1 MTFAGTEGDDG
12 RRAELGRHKRRATGL
27 LLAMGAGFVGTSLIP
42 DPGFGWQL
50 ARAAAEAGVVGGL
63 ADWFA
68 VTALFRRPLGLPIPH
83 TAIIPTH
90 KDRIGEGL
98 GRFVERHFLDPELV
112 ATRLRRADPAGLLAR
127 WLADPAHARAVADR
141 LAAALPRLLDAAGD
155 AELRRF
161 LHEALGERLARAD
174 LVPAAVR
181 LFETV
186 TNEGHHLRLFDDL
199 LVLVDE
205 QVGLSHDR
213 ILSEV
218 ASRSAWYVP
227 KMVDRAIAERL
238 VNGLRAYLAE
248 LREPGHP
255 TRANL
260 DRAFRNYLDRL
271 QHDPAFRQQL
281 AGVRDRLL
289 KDPQT
294 REWIEAA
301 WAHAR
306 EAVLADLARPESRLR
321 AGLAAGLVAL
331 AEALGR
337 DEAIRAGL
345 NDTAERFVL
354 AVIVPAR
361 AEIGRFITDVVKSW
375 DAALVTDRVEVAFGR
390 DLQYIRL
397 NGTLVGALIGAGLFL
412 LAQIWAGQG

>member
-1 MTFAGTEGDDG
+1 MTFTDPQGDAV
-12 RRAELGRHKRRATGL
+12 RRAELRRHKLRATGL
-27 LLAMGAGFVGTSLIP
+27 LVAMGAAFVGTSLIP
-42 DPGFGWQL
+42 EPGFGWRL

-112 ATRLRRADPAGLLAR
+112 AARLRRSDPAALLAG
-127 WLADPAHARAVADR
+127 WLARPENARAVADR
-141 LAAALPRLLDAAGD
+141 LAGALPRLLDAAGD

-161 LHEALGERLARAD
+161 LHEALGEKLAHAD

-186 TNEGHHLRLFDDL
+186 TAEGHHLRLFDDL
-199 LVLVDE
+199 LALLDD
-205 QVGLSHDR
+205 QIGLSQDR
-213 ILSEV
+213 ILGEV
-218 ASRSAWYVP
+218 AARSAWYVP

-248 LREPGHP
+248 LRDPGHP

-260 DRAFRNYLDRL
+260 DTAFRGYLDRL
-271 QHDPAFRQQL
+271 QHDPAFRRQL
-281 AGVRDRLL
+281 AGLRDRLL

-294 REWIEAA
+294 RDWIEAA
-301 WAHAR
+301 WGHAR
-306 EAVLADLARPESRLR
+306 EAVLTDLGRPESRLR
-321 AGLAAGLVAL
+321 AGLATGLVAL

-337 DEAIRAGL
+337 DETIRAGL

-375 DAALVTDRVEVAFGR
+375 DTSLVTERVELAVGR

-397 NGTLVGALIGAGLFL
+397 NGTLVGALIGALLFL
-412 LAQIWAGQG
+412 GAQAWGG

>member
-1 MTFAGTEGDDG
+1 MTLTDTQGDAV
-12 RRAELGRHKRRATGL
+12 RRAELRRHKLRATGL
-27 LLAMGAGFVGTSLIP
+27 LVAMGAAFVGTSLIP
-42 DPGFGWQL
+42 EPGFGWRL

-112 ATRLRRADPAGLLAR
+112 AARLRRSDPAALLAG
-127 WLADPAHARAVADR
+127 WLARPENARAVADR
-141 LAAALPRLLDAAGD
+141 LAGALPRLLDAAGD

-161 LHEALGERLARAD
+161 LHEALGEKLAHAD

-186 TNEGHHLRLFDDL
+186 TAEGHHLRLFDDL
-199 LVLVDE
+199 LALLDD
-205 QVGLSHDR
+205 QIGLSQDR
-213 ILSEV
+213 ILGEV
-218 ASRSAWYVP
+218 AARSAWYVP

-248 LREPGHP
+248 LRDPGHP

-260 DRAFRNYLDRL
+260 DTAFRGYLDRL
-271 QHDPAFRQQL
+271 QHDPAFRRQL
-281 AGVRDRLL
+281 AGLRDRLL

-294 REWIEAA
+294 RDWIEAA
-301 WAHAR
+301 WGHAR
-306 EAVLADLARPESRLR
+306 EAVLADLGRPESRLR
-321 AGLAAGLVAL
+321 AGLATGLVAL

-337 DEAIRAGL
+337 DETIRAGL

-375 DAALVTDRVEVAFGR
+375 DTSLVTERVELAVGR

-397 NGTLVGALIGAGLFL
+397 NGTLVGALIGALLFL
-412 LAQIWAGQG
+412 GAQAWGG

>member
-1 MTFAGTEGDDG
+1 MTFGDGQGDAH
-12 RRAELGRHKRRATGL
+12 RRAELRRHKRRATGL
-27 LLAMGAGFVGTSLIP
+27 LLAMGAAFISTSLIS
-42 DPGFGWQL
+42 DPGFGWRL

-68 VTALFRRPLGLPIPH
+68 VTALFRRPLGLAIPH

-112 ATRLRRADPAGLLAR
+112 AARLRRADPAGLMAGWLAR
-127 WLADPAHARAVADR
+127 PGHARAVADR

-161 LHEALGERLARAD
+161 LHEALGEKLARAD
-174 LVPAAVR
+174 LVPAAIR

-186 TNEGHHLRLFDDL
+186 TGEGHHLRLFDDL
-199 LVLVDE
+199 LGLIDE
-205 QVGLSHDR
+205 QIGVSHDR
-213 ILSEV
+213 ILGEV
-218 ASRSAWYVP
+218 AARSAWYVP

-260 DRAFRNYLDRL
+260 DQAFRGYLDRL
-271 QHDPAFRQQL
+271 RHDPAFRRQL
-281 AGVRDRLL
+281 ADLRDRLL
-289 KDPQT
+289 KEPQT
-294 REWIEAA
+294 RDWIEAA

-321 AGLAAGLVAL
+321 AGLATGLMAL

-337 DEAIRAGL
+337 DETIRAGL
-345 NDTAERFVL
+345 NETAERFVL

-375 DAALVTDRVEVAFGR
+375 DAKLVTDRVELAVGR

-412 LAQIWAGQG
+412 LAQIWGGQG